1 MADILSRERWV
12 NNGQFTVS
20 GGRYN
25 RKWREIPIIKLGLND
40 SNIESLCFKMLF
52 IAISHSP
59 IWFADNAS
67 TNDI

>member
-1 MADILSRERWV
+1 MADILSRKRWV

-20 GGRYN
+20 GGRYH

-40 SNIESLCFKMLF
+40 SNIGSLCFK